1 MFKFMNKQDGGIVS
15 PIDGKCI
22 NIEDVPD
29 KVFSTRMMGDGF
41 AIIPSDNIVVSPVDG
56 IIVMIPNSKHAFG
69 IKTRSGVRNILPCD
83 GVCLGG
89 IRVVWMDKRGDFFA
103 VFIGDWIHYCKCW
116 PLKS

>member
-41 AIIPSDNIVVSPVDG
+41 AIIPSDNILLFHLL
-56 IIVMIPNSKHAFG
+56 ME
-69 IKTRSGVRNILPCD
+69 
-83 GVCLGG
+83 
-89 IRVVWMDKRGDFFA
+89 
-103 VFIGDWIHYCKCW
+103 
-116 PLKS
+116 